1 MPPELFA
8 RRSPVLLIQNVVGAV
23 LGLVGL
29 FFITRFVGTTDW
41 GFVSFGIGFVGI
53 LSLFGDLGY
62 STAHNIKL
70 SQGKDIETCN
80 GTFLTIKLVLGFL
93 FIAIVIGSLFIW
105 THVLHKG
112 FQSPIEFWIILSL
125 IPYFFFS
132 NFIGFTK
139 TFFIANLKST
149 RIAIPPVVEAL
160 LRNSVFIVLGLT
172 IRYSILSNAGYFPA
186 VLVSSA
192 YSVSYAIYFLTSF
205 ILGRPWKIA
214 RPTREMMKAYTAL
227 ALPLALVSVVGTVNG
242 NIDKVIIEF
251 YWHATATGAFF
262 SSQNI
267 ALVVSSMSASM
278 SIFFLPMLV
287 RVSREHQKKEHEQT
301 IKEFE
306 RLISLFI
313 LPLVV
318 DMAILAQYVMNIFN
332 QAYIAYSAILAV
344 LSVRAYFSAINTPYS
359 SAIMSRQRTGR
370 IALIDFLSVIGNIAL
385 IILLVPPSIFGI
397 TFFSLGPVGAA
408 VATTIITILDT
419 VFYRYSVSK
428 LEKTGYNFR
437 VMRHIIPAFIQAAF
451 IMLAIHFIIPK
462 DIVILAPLGIAAI
475 VLYFLVAI
483 AIKETSFKDLMTLIR
498 SFSPRA
504 IFRQFKD
511 E

>member
-1 MPPELFA
+1 MFA
-8 RRSPVLLIQNVVGAV
+8 RRSPVLLIQNVIGAV

-70 SQGKDIETCN
+70 SQGEDIETCN
-80 GTFLTIKLVLGFL
+80 GTFLAIKLVLGFL
-93 FIAIVIGSLFIW
+93 FIAIVLGSLIIW
-105 THVLHKG
+105 THVLHRG

-149 RIAIPPVVEAL
+149 RIAIPPVIEAL
-160 LRNSVFIVLGLT
+160 LRNSVFIALGLT
-172 IRYSILSNAGYFPA
+172 IRYSILTNAGYFPA

-192 YSVSYAIYFLTSF
+192 YSISYAVYFLSSF

-214 RPTREMMKAYTAL
+214 RPTRKMIKAYTAL
-227 ALPLALVSVVGTVNG
+227 ALPLSLVSVVGTVNG

-262 SSQNI
+262 SAQNI
-267 ALVVSSMSASM
+267 ALVVSSLSASM

-287 RVSREHQKKEHEQT
+287 RVTQEHQREEHARS

-344 LSVRAYFSAINTPYS
+344 LSVRAYFSAINSPYS
-359 SAIMSRQRTGR
+359 SAIMSRQKTGR
-370 IALIDFLSVIGNIAL
+370 IAIIDFLSVLGNIAL
-385 IILLVPPSIFGI
+385 ILILVPPSIFGI
-397 TFFSLGPVGAA
+397 KYFSLGALGAA
-408 VATTIITILDT
+408 VATTTITILDM
-419 VFYRYSVSK
+419 VFYRISVSK

-437 VMRHIIPAFIQAAF
+437 VMRHLIPALTQAAF
-451 IMLAIHFIIPK
+451 IMFITHFISPK

-475 VLYFLVAI
+475 VIYFLVAI
-483 AIKETSFKDLMTLIR
+483 AIREISFGDLLFLIK
-498 SFSPRA
+498 SFSPKK
-504 IFRQFKD
+504 ILGQFRN

>member
-1 MPPELFA
+1 M
-8 RRSPVLLIQNVVGAV
+8 IQNVIGAV

-29 FFITRFVGTTDW
+29 FFITRFVGTTEW

-53 LSLFGDLGY
+53 LSLLGDLGY

-70 SQGKDIETCN
+70 SQGEDIEVCN
-80 GTFLTIKLVLGFL
+80 GTFLTIKLFLGFL
-93 FIAIVIGSLFIW
+93 FIAIVLGSLIIW
-105 THVLHKG
+105 THVLHRG

-149 RIAIPPVVEAL
+149 RIAIPPVIEAI

-172 IRYSILSNAGYFPA
+172 IRYSILSNTGYFPA

-192 YSVSYAIYFLTSF
+192 YSFSYAVYFLSSF
-205 ILGRPWKIA
+205 IMGRPWKIA
-214 RPTREMMKAYTAL
+214 RPTRKMMKTYTAL

-251 YWHATATGAFF
+251 YWHATATGAFY

-267 ALVVSSMSASM
+267 ALVVSSLSASL

-287 RVSREHQKKEHEQT
+287 RITQEHQKEEHART

-344 LSVRAYFSAINTPYS
+344 LSIRAYFSAINTPYS
-359 SAIMSRQRTGR
+359 SAIMSRQKTGR
-370 IALIDFLSVIGNIAL
+370 IAIIDFLSVLGNITL
-385 IILLVPPSIFGI
+385 ILLLVPPSIFGL
-397 TFFSLGPVGAA
+397 TYFSLGALGAA
-408 VATTIITILDT
+408 VATTIITIIDT
-419 VFYRYSVSK
+419 VLYRISVSK

-437 VMRHIIPAFIQAAF
+437 VVRHIIPALIQAAF
-451 IMLAIHFIIPK
+451 IMFVVHFINPK
-462 DIVILAPLGIAAI
+462 DIIILGPLGIAAI
-475 VLYFLVAI
+475 GVYFLMAI
-483 AIKETSFKDLMTLIR
+483 AIRETSFADLITLVR
-498 SFSPRA
+498 SFSPRTL
-504 IFRQFKD
+504 FRQFKN

>member
-1 MPPELFA
+1 MLS
-8 RRSPVLLIQNVVGAV
+8 RRSPVILVQNIIGAI
-23 LGLVGL
+23 LGIVGL

-70 SQGKDIETCN
+70 SQGEEIETCN
-80 GTFLTIKLVLGFL
+80 GTYLTIKLILSFL
-93 FIAIVIGSLFIW
+93 FIVIVTGSLLIW
-105 THVLHKG
+105 THVLHRG
-112 FQSPIEFWIILSL
+112 FQSPVEYWIILVL

-139 TFFIANLKST
+139 TFYVANLKST
-149 RIAIPPVVEAL
+149 RIAIPPVIEAL
-160 LRNSVFIVLGLT
+160 LRNSVFIALGLA

-186 VLVSSA
+186 ILVAAA
-192 YSVSYAIYFLTSF
+192 YSVSYAVYFLTSF

-214 RPTREMMKAYTAL
+214 RPTRKMLKAYTAL
-227 ALPLALVSVVGTVNG
+227 ALPLSLVSVVGTVNG

-267 ALVVSSMSASM
+267 ALVIASISASM

-287 RVSREHQKKEHEQT
+287 RISKEHQREEHEQT

-318 DMAILAQYVMNIFN
+318 DLAVLAEYFMNIFS
-332 QAYIAYSAILAV
+332 QAYIAYSAILTV
-344 LSVRAYFSAINTPYS
+344 LSVRTYFSAINSPYS

-370 IALIDFLSVIGNIAL
+370 IAIIDFLSVIGNIAL
-385 IILLVPPSIFGI
+385 ILILVPPAIFGI
-397 TFFSLGPVGAA
+397 TFFSLGAVGAA
-408 VATTIITILDT
+408 VATTSITILDT
-419 VFYRYSVSK
+419 FLYRISLSK
-428 LEKTGYNFR
+428 LDKTGYNFHIA
-437 VMRHIIPAFIQAAF
+437 RHIIPAAVQTAF
-451 IMLAIHFIIPK
+451 IMLVVHFVSPK
-462 DIVILAPLGIAAI
+462 NILILAPLSIAAI
-475 VLYFLVAI
+475 AIYFLIAI
-483 AIKETSFKDLMTLIR
+483 AMRETSFSDIASLIR
-498 SFSPRA
+498 SFMPKA
-504 IFRQFKD
+504 IMKQFR
-511 E
+511 EE